1 MTANTLGI
9 WAFII
14 TLAVMIVI
22 HEFGHYITAKKFGM
36 KVESFYFGF
45 GPRLVSWR
53 RGETEFGIRVLPLG
67 GYVKI
72 AGMNPFV
79 PVSDDDRER
88 VFGAKPS
95 WQRAVVLAAGSA
107 SHFVFAFVLLMVLFS
122 AIGVPQTTT
131 TIGEVIP
138 DVNGSQSPA
147 SAAGFFS
154 GDRIVSV
161 EGKSVETFAD
171 LQKVVGSSPG
181 RTLNVEVMRNG
192 EILSLPVTPAAIEVQ
207 IEGRT
212 ETRGQLG
219 ILSKVASHREPPWEA
234 AVSSGRVVGEMTK
247 LSVVGVGTF
256 FSPSTFRRIF
266 GALGETGQREVAGD
280 EPIGAVGGA
289 RLAGQSAAAG
299 GFDRLFFLLAGI
311 IIFIGVINLA
321 PLPVLDGGWLV
332 MLAYEKI
339 TRRKV
344 DLRKIVPAMVLVFAF
359 LIMLQ
364 LLLLYLDITRPIEN
378 PFQ

>member
-1 MTANTLGI
+1 MTANSLGI
-9 WAFII
+9 WAFVI
-14 TLAVMIVI
+14 TIGLMIVI
-22 HEFGHYITAKKFGM
+22 HELGHYIAAKRFGM

-53 RGETEFGIRVLPLG
+53 RGETEFGIRILPLG

-79 PVSDDDRER
+79 PVKDEDLQR

-107 SHFVFAFVLLMVLFS
+107 SHFVFAFVLLMVLF
-122 AIGVPQTTT
+122 AAVGVPQTTT
-131 TIGEVIP
+131 TIGEVIAE
-138 DVNGSQSPA
+138 VNGTESPA
-147 SAAGFFS
+147 RSAGFRS

-161 EGKSVETFAD
+161 EGRPVETFAD
-171 LQKVVGSSPG
+171 LQRVVGGNPG
-181 RTLNVEVMRNG
+181 RNLNVEVVRDGAVVSM
-192 EILSLPVTPAAIEVQ
+192 SVTPAAVEVQ
-207 IEGRT
+207 VGGRT

-219 ILSKVASHREPPWEA
+219 ILSRVTAQREPPWEA
-234 AVSSGRVVGEMTK
+234 VVSSGRVVGEMTK

-299 GFDRLFFLLAGI
+299 GYDRLFFLLAGI